1 MNKKRLYAISIGLY
15 IFAVLSIGFLLFMGY
30 TYAVF
35 ALLLVGILG
44 RRIFKLEKKNSEKEM
59 VKNE

>member
-1 MNKKRLYAISIGLY
+1 MNKKQWYATSVVLY
-15 IFAVLSIGFLLFMGY
+15 ILAVLSIGFLLFIGC

-44 RRIFKLEKKNSEKEM
+44 QRLLKLERENNKKEIN
-59 VKNE
+59 NE

>member
-1 MNKKRLYAISIGLY
+1 MNKKQGYTISIGLY

-44 RRIFKLEKKNSEKEM
+44 RRTFKLKESNKKESGKQ
-59 VKNE
+59 

>member
-1 MNKKRLYAISIGLY
+1 MNKKQWYATSVVLYTL
-15 IFAVLSIGFLLFMGY
+15 AVLSIGFLLFIGY

-44 RRIFKLEKKNSEKEM
+44 QRIFKLENNM
-59 VKNE
+59 GG

>member
-1 MNKKRLYAISIGLY
+1 MNKKQWYDTSIGLY
-15 IFAVLSIGFLLFMGY
+15 VFAVLSIGFLLFMGY

-44 RRIFKLEKKNSEKEM
+44 QRLFKLENDAEGIKN
-59 VKNE
+59 NE

>member
-1 MNKKRLYAISIGLY
+1 MNKKQGYTISIGLY
-15 IFAVLSIGFLLFMGY
+15 IFAVLSIGFLLFMGH

-44 RRIFKLEKKNSEKEM
+44 QRIFKSEKNNKKEM
-59 VKNE
+59 KNNE